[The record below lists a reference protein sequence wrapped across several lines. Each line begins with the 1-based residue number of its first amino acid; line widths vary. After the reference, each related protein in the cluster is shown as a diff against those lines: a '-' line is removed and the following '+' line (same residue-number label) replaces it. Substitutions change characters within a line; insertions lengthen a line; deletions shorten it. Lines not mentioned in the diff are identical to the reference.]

1 MFDNFVDALEKQLK
15 EPLPGREA
23 QKLMQPYLPLLS
35 KFDLRSPRK
44 DAKESAVM
52 ALIYPKQDQPH
63 IVLIERAIYK
73 GVHSGQISLP
83 GGKLEVNE
91 TPLVCAIRETCEE
104 VGIQQGDYHV
114 IGNLTKTYIP
124 PSNFNVQPFVA
135 VADKPFVLEK
145 DSREV
150 SRILE
155 TPLSYLFDKERR
167 KEKWMKSAVG
177 LKVKAPYF
185 DVYNRTLWGATAMIL
200 SELIEVIEQAP
211 QEYLKKVGHF

>member
-1 MFDNFVDALEKQLK
+1 MFDNFIVALEKQLK

-35 KFDLRSPRK
+35 KFDLRMPK
-44 DAKESAVM
+44 NNAKESAVM
-52 ALIYPKQDQPH
+52 ALIYPKRDQPH

-83 GGKLEVNE
+83 GGKLEADE

-104 VGIQQGDYHV
+104 VGVQKNDYHV

-135 VADKPFVLEK
+135 VADKPFDLEK
-145 DSREV
+145 DQREV
-150 SRILE
+150 STILE
-155 TPLSYLFDKERR
+155 TPLSYLFDKDRR

-185 DVYNRTLWGATAMIL
+185 DIYDRTLWGATAMIL
-200 SELIEVIEQAP
+200 SELIEVVSLAP
-211 QEYLKKVGHF
+211 QEYLKR